1 MASSSTSS
9 ALASA
14 STSTADGNNCYQF
27 DVFLNHR
34 GPDVKNTFVS
44 HLYNR
49 LRDHRLRVFL
59 DREEIRKGEELTN
72 EIDGAIRAASV
83 HLAIFSPNYCQSP
96 WCLNEL
102 LLMLEMK
109 QKKGS
114 TVLPIFFHV
123 KPSALRW
130 AEGEKGVY
138 AQSLSSLQKKRTS
151 DSQPRHDS
159 DIIGKWKQAL
169 HDVAGISGFDLDEAP
184 YNSDEGKLLAH
195 VVEEVLKVV
204 PKIPLHVA
212 KYPTG
217 LVEKVADFEKKVL
230 LQKHESAEARV
241 VGIVGLGGVGK
252 TTLAKEFFNSARTK
266 YRRSSF
272 LSDVREKHRGGSL
285 DTLQR
290 QLIKDLNQL
299 DRQINNTD
307 EGISL
312 LKRHLSASNALMVVD
327 DVDHID
333 QLEALISPA
342 KDVLGS
348 SSLILV
354 TSRDKGVL
362 TDWGVEDG
370 FIYMLEGLNPQ
381 HSTELF
387 CWHAFRKPHAVAGF
401 EQLVNDFLDACKGL
415 PLSLKVIG
423 SLLYRKNL
431 EYWKAQLRKI
441 SKILPEDIQKTLKIS
456 YDSLDEEEKQI
467 FIDIACFLIGER
479 KDRAIRIWD
488 GSGWEGSLGLQNL
501 QNKCLVE
508 LKAGGI
514 SSRELV
520 RNDEVLCISMHD
532 HLRDLGRSLPDTE
545 HLRRI
550 WRVTGNRSD
559 PSPVQRIKNSE
570 ERDRLVTELQLP
582 DGKGSYLE
590 SLFNVEQP
598 PQPIMLRWYNYPYS
612 ASEFSTEKLRILHIK
627 GRDLEI
633 PWEHESEAPLELRE
647 LYISASRLSK
657 IPDSIGQLKHLE
669 KIVLG
674 GDNIH
679 SISYCRLKTLP
690 DEFCQLLSLK
700 HLELINCSS
709 LSSLPDS
716 FGNLTKLQHIELFCP
731 DLLMLPN
738 SFENLIELEFLS
750 LLRCDQLIIYSETLG
765 KITTLENF
773 YLSGCTTELPPQLT
787 SQRFLR
793 EMFLEVDFKELPSD
807 FGNLCNLENL
817 VLESSCLEMLP
828 PSFGH
833 LRSLEKLTFGG
844 CPLKCFPD
852 SVRMLT
858 QLKSLNIH
866 GNQKVEKLEL
876 KECPSREVTFQ
887 NVVEEVETVTDSR
900 GRGVSSKMDASE
912 ASYFINAVFPNL
924 QHLEIAYCHRLVEVG
939 ALPTTLQ
946 SLEIEGCE
954 MLEELPNMQ
963 TLLSLEKLTTTGSS
977 KLKRIHGL
985 GQLTK
990 LQYLDVHRCPELE
1003 ELPGIEQSPSLE
1015 TVWDFGCPKLQ
1026 SEFPK
1031 CKEYL

>member
-1 MASSSTSS
+1 MASSSTSAS
-9 ALASA
+9 ASA
-14 STSTADGNNCYQF
+14 STSTADGNNCYQYH
-27 DVFLNHR
+27 VFLNHR
-34 GPDVKNTFVS
+34 GPDVKKTFVS
-44 HLYNR
+44 HLYNG
-49 LRDHRLRVFL
+49 LTAHGLQVFL
-59 DREEIRKGEELTN
+59 DKEEMQKGEKITD
-72 EIDGAIRAASV
+72 EIDGAIRAACI

-109 QKKGS
+109 LKKGS
-114 TVLPIFFHV
+114 TILPIFFHV
-123 KPSALRW
+123 KPTELRW
-130 AEGEKGVY
+130 TEGGKGVY
-138 AQSLSSLQKKRTS
+138 AQSLSSLQEKRTS

-169 HDVAGISGFDLDEAP
+169 HDVAGISGFELDEAP
-184 YNSDEGKLLAH
+184 YNGDEGKLLAD

-217 LVEKVADFEKKVL
+217 LADKVADFKKKVL
-230 LQKHESAEARV
+230 LQKHENAEARV
-241 VGIVGLGGVGK
+241 VGIIGLGGVGK
-252 TTLAKEFFNSARTK
+252 TTLAKEFFNSARTE

-299 DRQINNTD
+299 DLQINNTD

-312 LKRHLSASNALMVVD
+312 LKRHLLVSASNALMVVD

-423 SLLYRKNL
+423 SLLYHKNL

-441 SKILPEDIQKTLKIS
+441 SKILPEGIQKTLKIS

-508 LKAGGI
+508 LKV
-514 SSRELV
+514 EDV
-520 RNDEVLCISMHD
+520 RSWEIPTKDKAECIRMHD
-532 HLRDLGRSLPDTE
+532 HLRDLGRSLADKE

-559 PSPVQRIKNSE
+559 PSPVQGIKNSA

-582 DGKGSYLE
+582 DGEGSYLE
-590 SLFNVEQP
+590 SVFNAEQTS
-598 PQPIMLRWYNYPYS
+598 QPIMLRWYNYPYS
-612 ASEFSTEKLRILHIK
+612 ASEFSTENLRILHIK

-633 PWEHESEAPLELRE
+633 PWEHESEAPLALRE

-674 GDNIH
+674 DDNIY
-679 SISYCRLKTLP
+679 SQLPLKTLP

-700 HLELINCSS
+700 HLELMNCSS

-716 FGNLTKLQHIELFCP
+716 FGNLTKLQHIHLSQCRK
-731 DLLMLPN
+731 LLMLPN
-738 SFENLIELEFLS
+738 SFGNLIELKFLS
-750 LLRCDQLIIYSETLG
+750 LSQCDQLTIYSETLG

-773 YLSGCTTELPPQLT
+773 YLLSRCTTEFPPQLT
-787 SQRFLR
+787 YQRFLR
-793 EMFLEVDFKELPSD
+793 EMFLQFDFKELPSD
-807 FGNLCNLENL
+807 FGNLCNLETL
-817 VLESSCLEMLP
+817 VLESTCLEMLP
-828 PSFGH
+828 PSFGY
-833 LRSLEKLTFGG
+833 LRSLEELRFIG

-858 QLKSLNIH
+858 QLKRLEIR
-866 GNQKVEKLEL
+866 GNKNVEKLEL
-876 KECPSREVTFQ
+876 KECPSRELTFQ

-924 QHLEIAYCHRLVEVG
+924 QHLEIFCCDRLVEVG

-946 SLEIEGCE
+946 SL
-954 MLEELPNMQ
+954 
-963 TLLSLEKLTTTGSS
+963 K
-977 KLKRIHGL
+977 
-985 GQLTK
+985 
-990 LQYLDVHRCPELE
+990 
-1003 ELPGIEQSPSLE
+1003 
-1015 TVWDFGCPKLQ
+1015 F
-1026 SEFPK
+1026 
-1031 CKEYL
+1031 